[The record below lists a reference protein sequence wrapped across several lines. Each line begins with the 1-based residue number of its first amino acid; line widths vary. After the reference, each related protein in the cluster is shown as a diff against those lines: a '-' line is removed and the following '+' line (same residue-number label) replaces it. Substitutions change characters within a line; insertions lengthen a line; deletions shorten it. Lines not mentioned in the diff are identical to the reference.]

1 MISYVAVVA
10 VLNLGLGYAFGLHM
24 DRAKR
29 MAEYASNDF
38 LDDEE

>member
-10 VLNLGLGYAFGLHM
+10 VLNLGLGYAFGLHL
-24 DRAKR
+24 DRSKH
-29 MAEYASNDF
+29 MAAYASTDF